1 MSRRQR
7 PPRRLATT
15 RAARRRRLSFVP
27 PERLPA
33 TSGHEELDGDAPSV
47 LDYDDLRDLSFDWE
61 AD

>member
-7 PPRRLATT
+7 PSRRLASA
-15 RAARRRRLSFVP
+15 RAARRRRQLFVP

-33 TSGHEELDGDAPSV
+33 SPGSESAQGEVPAV
-47 LDYDDLRDLSFDWE
+47 LDYDDLDLSFDWE

>member
-7 PPRRLATT
+7 PSRRLAFY
-15 RAARRRRLSFVP
+15 RAARRRRQSLVP

-33 TSGHEELDGDAPSV
+33 PIHQDATEGEFPSL